1 MTITIIYKILIVI
14 VSYLLGA
21 FPTGFVI
28 YKFRTGGD
36 IRNQGS
42 GNVGGTNVTR
52 TVGTSFGIIT
62 IIADVIKGF
71 LPVLAVYFL
80 YPEDLILLTI
90 AIAAVILGHD
100 YPVFLRFKGGKGI
113 SSSYGVIIGLCS
125 FPFANNAVWLRILPA
140 IIILSV
146 WLIIF
151 FTLRIVSVASLSA
164 AIVVPLSFYFT
175 KYPLAIVIAAISLF
189 VLTFIAHR
197 DNIKRLIKRE
207 EKKLKGRGPKWK
219 LKSARAK

>member
-1 MTITIIYKILIVI
+1 MTITIIYKILIV
-14 VSYLLGA
+14 VASYLLGA
-21 FPTGFVI
+21 FPTGFIV
-28 YKFRTGGD
+28 YKLRKGGD

-52 TVGTSFGIIT
+52 TVGTSFGVIT
-62 IIADVIKGF
+62 IIADIIKGF

-140 IIILSV
+140 IIILAI
-146 WLIIF
+146 WMILF
-151 FTLRIVSVASLSA
+151 FTLKIVSVASLSA
-164 AIVVPLSFYFT
+164 AIAVPLSFYFT
-175 KYPLAIVIAAISLF
+175 RYPLVIVIAAILLF

-207 EKKLKGRGPKWK
+207 EKKLKGRG
-219 LKSARAK
+219 A

>member
-14 VSYLLGA
+14 ASYLLGA
-21 FPTGFVI
+21 FPTGFVV
-28 YKFRTGGD
+28 YKLRKGGD

-62 IIADVIKGF
+62 IITDIIKGF

-125 FPFANNAVWLRILPA
+125 FPFANNSIWLRILPA
-140 IIILSV
+140 IIILAI

-151 FTLRIVSVASLSA
+151 FTLKIVSVASLSA
-164 AIVVPLSFYFT
+164 AIAVPLSFYFT
-175 KYPLAIVIAAISLF
+175 RYPLFIVIAAILLF

-207 EKKLKGRGPKWK
+207 EKKLKGRG
-219 LKSARAK
+219 A

>member
-1 MTITIIYKILIVI
+1 MIITIIYKILIVI
-14 VSYLLGA
+14 ASYLLGA

-28 YKFRTGGD
+28 YKLRTGGD

-52 TVGTSFGIIT
+52 IVGTSFGIIT

-80 YPEDLILLTI
+80 YPEDLILLTV
-90 AIAAVILGHD
+90 AIIAVILGHD
-100 YPVFLRFKGGKGI
+100 YPVFLKFKGGKGI
-113 SSSYGVIIGLCS
+113 SSSFGVIAGLCS

-140 IIILSV
+140 IIILLV

-151 FTLRIVSVASLSA
+151 FTVRIVSLASLSA
-164 AIVVPLSFYFT
+164 AVAVPLSFYFT

-207 EKKLKGRGPKWK
+207 EKKLKGRG
-219 LKSARAK
+219 A

>member
-1 MTITIIYKILIVI
+1 MALMTITIIYKILLVI
-14 VSYLLGA
+14 ASYLLGA

-28 YKFRTGGD
+28 YKLKTGGD

-62 IIADVIKGF
+62 IIADIIKGF
-71 LPVLAVYFL
+71 LPILAVYFL
-80 YPEDLILLTI
+80 YPEDLILL
-90 AIAAVILGHD
+90 AAVVAAVILGHD

-113 SSSYGVIIGLCS
+113 SSSFGVIIGLCS
-125 FPFANNAVWLRILPA
+125 FPFTNNAVWLRILPA
-140 IIILSV
+140 IIILIV

-151 FTLRIVSVASLSA
+151 FTLRIVSIASLSA
-164 AIVVPLSFYFT
+164 AVAVPLSFYFT
-175 KYPLAIVIAAISLF
+175 RYPLPIVIAAILLF

-207 EKKLKGRGPKWK
+207 EKKLKGRG
-219 LKSARAK
+219 A

>member
-1 MTITIIYKILIVI
+1 MTITIIYKILIVAA
-14 VSYLLGA
+14 SYLFGA

-28 YKFRTGGD
+28 YKLRTGGD

-62 IIADVIKGF
+62 IIADVLKGF

-80 YPEDLILLTI
+80 YPEDLILLI
-90 AIAAVILGHD
+90 VVIVAVILGHD
-100 YPVFLRFKGGKGI
+100 YPVFLKFKGGKGI
-113 SSSYGVIIGLCS
+113 SSSYGVIAGLCS

-151 FTLRIVSVASLSA
+151 FTIRIVSIASLSA
-164 AIVVPLSFYFT
+164 AVALPLSFYVA
-175 KYPLAIVIAAISLF
+175 KYPLAIVIAAISLS

-197 DNIKRLIKRE
+197 DNIKRLIKKE
-207 EKKLKGRGPKWK
+207 EKKLKGKG
-219 LKSARAK
+219 A

>member
-1 MTITIIYKILIVI
+1 MTITIIYKILLVI
-14 VSYLLGA
+14 ASYLLGA

-28 YKFRTGGD
+28 YKLRKGGD

-62 IIADVIKGF
+62 IIADIIKGF
-71 LPVLAVYFL
+71 LPVLVIYFL
-80 YPEDLILLTI
+80 YPEDLILLAI

-113 SSSYGVIIGLCS
+113 SSSYGVVAGLCS
-125 FPFANNAVWLRILPA
+125 FPFANNALWLRILPA
-140 IIILSV
+140 IIILAV

-151 FTLRIVSVASLSA
+151 FTVRIVSIASLSA
-164 AIVVPLSFYFT
+164 AVALSLSFYFT
-175 KYPLAIVIAAISLF
+175 KYPLAIVIAAISLS

-207 EKKLKGRGPKWK
+207 EKKLKGRG
-219 LKSARAK
+219 A